1 MKIMYKNIVE
11 VLGGEGGQ
19 GGIISWKHLYTYVDG
34 YRREHGQQVNQR
46 GRLNHFWSE
55 AKLAL

>member
-1 MKIMYKNIVE
+1 MYKNIVE